1 VERLLTRFNATPKL
15 PAGNRGEME
24 RKEALDMKT
33 MTGKDLTGAC
43 DLEFQVETFDK
54 IAEMSKKHRM
64 EMFEQGDRAHLD
76 AMGKMKALMS

>member
-1 VERLLTRFNATPKL
+1 
-15 PAGNRGEME
+15 ME

-33 MTGKDLTGAC
+33 MTCKDLTGAC
-43 DLEFQVETFDK
+43 DLEFKVETFGK

-64 EMFEQGDRAHLD
+64 EMFEQGDRTHLD

>member
-1 VERLLTRFNATPKL
+1 MEWLLTRFNATPKL

-33 MTGKDLTGAC
+33 MTCQDQTGAC
-43 DLEFQVETFDK
+43 DLEFHAETFDE

>member
-33 MTGKDLTGAC
+33 MTCKDLTGAC
-43 DLEFQVETFDK
+43 DLEF
-54 IAEMSKKHRM
+54 
-64 EMFEQGDRAHLD
+64 
-76 AMGKMKALMS
+76 

>member
-1 VERLLTRFNATPKL
+1 
-15 PAGNRGEME
+15 ME

-33 MTGKDLTGAC
+33 MICQDLSGAC
-43 DLEFQVETFDK
+43 DLEFHVETFDE

>member
-1 VERLLTRFNATPKL
+1 MLTRFNATPKL
-15 PAGNRGEME
+15 PASNRGEME

-33 MTGKDLTGAC
+33 MTCKDLTGAC
-43 DLEFQVETFDK
+43 DLEFQAETFDE
-54 IAEMSKKHRM
+54 ISEMSKKHGM

>member
-1 VERLLTRFNATPKL
+1 
-15 PAGNRGEME
+15 
-24 RKEALDMKT
+24 MKT
-33 MTGKDLTGAC
+33 MTCKDLTGAC
-43 DLEFQVETFDK
+43 DLEFHVETFDE